1 MACNFRLNKLLA
13 VSLTLNLALLSGAG
27 TAGPVQADEAS
38 KNNAKNVKTLEY
50 KRLPGNCQPERYDLY
65 FEPDLENG
73 EFEGTETLFFTVSQ
87 STSEIV
93 LNAVDLS
100 VFEATV
106 AQTKPTHGDWVK
118 ADIVRDK
125 EGEKLT
131 LKLAKALKP
140 GQYELALKFN
150 GKLSSKMEGFYLSTF
165 KGKDGKEH
173 KIATTQMEPTD
184 ARRMFPCFDE
194 PASKAVFKVTVAIDP
209 ALVAISNAGIEFE
222 KLDQRKNKKIVTFKA
237 TPKMSTYLFALIV
250 GPLQS
255 TEPVVVNGKKIRVW
269 FTEGKGQ
276 LATYALDAAAKLL
289 PYYENYFGQPYPLD
303 KLDLIGIP
311 DFSAGAMENLGAITF
326 RENALLVDEK
336 NSALSSRTRV
346 VNIVAHEMAH
356 LWFGDLVTMKWWDD
370 LWLNEAFATW
380 MADKA
385 EDVLKPEWRI
395 WDDFA
400 VERAGTLDADAIV
413 ATRSVQSPVNSPND
427 ALEMFDEITY
437 SKGAALLRMLET
449 YLGEDKFQKGIQAY
463 MKTHAFNNASTN
475 DLWDALSSAS
485 GSSANSSST
494 KKNAKDSKKGQVDV
508 AKLMDAWVHQP
519 GCPIVSF
526 GLETKPA
533 AAKKNEPFKLELSQR
548 RFFLDSAK
556 DTGISNSSTSKS
568 KAGFVPWQIPLAL
581 KAFETGSD
589 KAASRQAELLTLA
602 KGQVAIV
609 GATDPLMVNA
619 TGNGYF
625 RTNYDLKQWAELQK
639 HASPALLNVSERVS
653 VLSDLFA
660 ISVAGLLPI
669 DRYLQSLEKFA
680 SDHDP
685 YVQGLAISQISELEQ
700 LLEPDSKSGYQAFV
714 VKCLKPQLDRL
725 GYTRKATDDDLTAEL
740 RARLIR
746 TLGTIGNDKQ
756 VIAFCKEK
764 FEAYLADDKTLDGDL
779 LSPIV
784 QVMAYNG
791 DSDEFVRIEE
801 AWRNS
806 TTPEARNRNLFAL
819 AAFRDKECV
828 EKALNLC
835 FNKEVKA
842 QDVPHLLARLI
853 GSSDSQVAAFKFL
866 GDHWQEI
873 YDKVGERKMPDIVE
887 ACRNFNKP
895 GQLETLKAFIAAHP
909 MPSGRRSAAK
919 TIEFATIGTNFK
931 AKQSASL
938 AQFFAGK

>member
-1 MACNFRLNKLLA
+1 MAWNFRLNKLLA
-13 VSLTLNLALLSGAG
+13 FSLTLNLALLSGAA
-27 TAGPVQADEAS
+27 TAGPVQADEAI
-38 KNNAKNVKTLEY
+38 KNNAKKEKTLEY
-50 KRLPGNCQPERYDLY
+50 KRLPVNCQPERYDLY

-209 ALVAISNAGIEFE
+209 ALVAISNAGVEFE

-237 TPKMSTYLFALIV
+237 SPKMSTYLFALIV

-400 VERAGTLDADAIV
+400 VERVGTLDADAIV

-463 MKTHAFNNASTN
+463 MKAHAFNNASTN

-485 GSSANSSST
+485 ASGSSSSGSNSKST
-494 KKNAKDSKKGQVDV
+494 KANKKSQVDV

-519 GCPIVSF
+519 GCPIVSY
-526 GLETKPA
+526 GLVSEP
-533 AAKKNEPFKLELSQR
+533 AAKKKGSLKLELSQR
-548 RFFLDSAK
+548 RFFLDSAQ
-556 DTGISNSSTSKS
+556 DPGMTAVSKS
-568 KAGFVPWQIPLAL
+568 KGLVPWQIPLSF
-581 KAFETGSD
+581 KQQGVSSGKSSTN
-589 KAASRQAELLTLA
+589 QAELLTSF
-602 KGQVAIV
+602 KGQVTLNGAI
-609 GATDPLMVNA
+609 DPLMANA

-625 RTNYDLKQWAELQK
+625 RTNYSSLQLSRLQEEK
-639 HASPALLNVSERVS
+639 LPDVLTVSERVS
-653 VLSDLFA
+653 VLSDIFA
-660 ISVAGLLPI
+660 TSVAGLSPI
-669 DRYLQSLEKFA
+669 DRYLHSLENFA
-680 SDHDP
+680 KDQDP
-685 YVQGLAISQISELEQ
+685 YVLGQTISQISELEQ
-700 LLEPDSKSGYQAFV
+700 LLEPSSKSGYQGFV
-714 VKCLKPQLDRL
+714 VKCLKPQLERL

-740 RARLIR
+740 RARLIK

-756 VIAFCKEK
+756 VIAFCREK

-842 QDVPHLLARLI
+842 QDVPHLLARSI
-853 GSSDSQVAAFKFL
+853 GSSDSQAAAFKFL

>member
-1 MACNFRLNKLLA
+1 MAWNFRLKKLLA
-13 VSLTLNLALLSGAG
+13 ASLTLNLALLSGGAM
-27 TAGPVQADEAS
+27 AGPAWADEAGQ
-38 KNNAKNVKTLEY
+38 NNDKKVKTLEY

-73 EFEGTETLFFTVSQ
+73 EFEGTETLFFSVSQ
-87 STSEIV
+87 STAEIV

-106 AQTKPTHGDWVK
+106 AQTKPAHGDWIK
-118 ADIVRDK
+118 AEIVRDK

-131 LKLAKALKP
+131 LKLPKALKP

-150 GKLSSKMEGFYLSTF
+150 GKLSTKMEGFYLSTF

-209 ALVAISNAGIEFE
+209 ALAAISNAGVEFE

-237 TPKMSTYLFALIV
+237 SPKMSTYLFALIV

-449 YLGEDKFQKGIQAY
+449 YLGEDRFQKGIQTY
-463 MKTHAFNNASTN
+463 MKAHAFANASTT

-485 GSSANSSST
+485 ASSSSGSST
-494 KKNAKDSKKGQVDV
+494 KSTKANKKGKVDV

-526 GLETKPA
+526 ACDINSYPA
-533 AAKKNEPFKLELSQR
+533 KQTILQLLQK
-548 RFFLDSAK
+548 RFFLDSAQAGVVPK
-556 DTGISNSSTSKS
+556 SKS
-568 KAGFVPWQIPLAL
+568 AENLWQIPITF
-581 KAFETGSD
+581 K
-589 KAASRQAELLTLA
+589 LLTKNPEKESPNQSTLLTSA
-602 KGQVAIV
+602 NEVVQLDGGKKNV
-609 GATDPLMVNA
+609 LMVNA

-625 RTNYDLKQWAELQK
+625 RTNYKPGQL
-639 HASPALLNVSERVS
+639 ALLHEQNLPELLTVSERVS
-653 VLSDLFA
+653 LLSDLFA
-660 ISVAGLLPI
+660 TSVAGLLPI
-669 DRYLQSLEKFA
+669 DLYLQSLEKFA
-680 SDHDP
+680 RDQDP
-685 YVQGLAISQISELEQ
+685 YVLGLVISQISELEQ
-700 LLEPDSKSGYQAFV
+700 LLEPSSKSGYQAFV
-714 VKCLKPQLDRL
+714 VKCLKTQLDRL
-725 GYTRKATDDDLTAEL
+725 GYERKPGDDDLTAEL
-740 RARLIR
+740 RSRLIK

-756 VIAFCKEK
+756 VIAFCRDK
-764 FEAYLADDKTLDGDL
+764 FEAYLADDKSLDGDL

-806 TTPEARNRNLFAL
+806 TTPEARSRNLFAL

-853 GSSDSQVAAFKFL
+853 GSSDSQAAAFKFL
-866 GDHWQEI
+866 GEHWQEI

-931 AKQSASL
+931 AKQSSSL

>member
-1 MACNFRLNKLLA
+1 MAWNFRLKKLLA
-13 VSLTLNLALLSGAG
+13 VSLTLNLALLSGAA
-27 TAGPVQADEAS
+27 TVGPAWADEAGQ
-38 KNNAKNVKTLEY
+38 NNDKKVKALEY

-73 EFEGTETLFFTVSQ
+73 EFEGTETLFFGVSQ
-87 STSEIV
+87 STAEIV

-106 AQTKPTHGDWVK
+106 AQTKPTHGDWIK
-118 ADIVRDK
+118 AEIVRDK

-131 LKLAKALKP
+131 LKLPKALKP

-150 GKLSSKMEGFYLSTF
+150 GKLSTKMEGFYLSSF
-165 KGKDGKEH
+165 KSKDGKEH

-237 TPKMSTYLFALIV
+237 SPKMSTYLFALIV
-250 GPLQS
+250 GPFQS

-269 FTEGKGQ
+269 FTEGKGP
-276 LATYALDAAAKLL
+276 LATYALDTAAKLL

-449 YLGEDKFQKGIQAY
+449 YLGEDKFQKGIQTY
-463 MKTHAFNNASTN
+463 MKAHAFANASTT

-485 GSSANSSST
+485 GSIADSAST
-494 KKNAKDSKKGQVDV
+494 KKKSKDSKKGQVDV

-519 GCPIVSF
+519 GCPIVSY
-526 GLETKPA
+526 GLDTKL
-533 AAKKNEPFKLELSQR
+533 AAKKNTTLKLDVSQK
-548 RFFLDSAK
+548 RFFLDSAQ
-556 DTGISNSSTSKS
+556 DLASG
-568 KAGFVPWQIPLAL
+568 KAKTALIPWQIPLTV
-581 KAFETGSD
+581 KAQEGSP
-589 KAASRQAELLTLA
+589 KTSSNQAILLTLA
-602 KGQVAIV
+602 KEQFALE
-609 GATDPLMVNA
+609 GAKEPLMFNA

-625 RTNYDLKQWAELQK
+625 RTGYSSLQLSRLQEKNLPEL
-639 HASPALLNVSERVS
+639 LTVSERVS
-653 VLSDLFA
+653 LLSDLFA
-660 ISVAGLLPI
+660 TSVAGLLPI
-669 DRYLQSLEKFA
+669 DLYLQSLEKFA
-680 SDHDP
+680 TDQDP
-685 YVQGLAISQISELEQ
+685 YVLGLVISQISELEQ
-700 LLEPDSKSGYQAFV
+700 LLEPASKSGYQAFV

-725 GYTRKATDDDLTAEL
+725 GYERKPGDDDLTAEL
-740 RARLIR
+740 RSRLIK

-756 VIAFCKEK
+756 VIAFCRDK
-764 FEAYLADDKTLDGDL
+764 FEAYLADDKSLDGDL

-853 GSSDSQVAAFKFL
+853 GSSDSQAAAFKFL
-866 GDHWQEI
+866 GEHWQEI

-895 GQLETLKAFIAAHP
+895 GQLDTLKAFIAAHP

-931 AKQSASL
+931 AKQSSSL

>member
-1 MACNFRLNKLLA
+1 MALNFRLNKLLA
-13 VSLTLNLALLSGAG
+13 LALTLNLGLTTGAIEG
-27 TAGPVQADEAS
+27 AAWADDA
-38 KNNAKNVKTLEY
+38 AKTSQKSQVEY
-50 KRLPGNCQPERYDLY
+50 KRLPGNCLPERYDLY

-73 EFEGTETLFFTVSQ
+73 EFDGTETLFFTVNQ
-87 STSEIV
+87 STSEVV

-106 AQTKPTHGDWVK
+106 AQLKPSHGDWVK

-140 GQYELALKFN
+140 GQYELSLKFN

-173 KIATTQMEPTD
+173 KLATTQMEPTD

-209 ALVAISNAGIEFE
+209 ALVAISNAGVEFE

-237 TPKMSTYLFALIV
+237 SPRMSTYLFALIV
-250 GPLQS
+250 GPLQG

-269 FTEGKGQ
+269 YTDGKGE
-276 LATYALDAAAKLL
+276 LANYALNAAAKLL

-303 KLDLIGIP
+303 KLDLIAIP

-400 VERAGTLDADAIV
+400 VERAGTLDSDAIV

-449 YLGEDKFQKGIQAY
+449 YLGEENFQKGIQGY
-463 MKTHAFNNASTN
+463 MKAHAFNNASTT
-475 DLWDALSSAS
+475 DLWDALSSA
-485 GSSANSSST
+485 NSEKG
-494 KKNAKDSKKGQVDV
+494 KKKQVDV

-519 GCPIVSF
+519 GCPIVKFGIKLDSF
-526 GLETKPA
+526 HKGQDL
-533 AAKKNEPFKLELSQR
+533 KLELSQE
-548 RFFLDSAK
+548 RFFLDSSKYLAK
-556 DTGISNSSTSKS
+556 ADK
-568 KAGFVPWQIPLAL
+568 KAVYIPWQIPLSFKYKDGSAL
-581 KAFETGSD
+581 GNKPY
-589 KAASRQAELLTLA
+589 LLTIA
-602 KGQVAIV
+602 SERIPRV
-609 GATDPLMVNA
+609 GLQDPIFANA

-625 RTNYDLKQWAELQK
+625 RTNYNEFQWAELQK
-639 HASPALLNVSERVS
+639 LNLSEALSVSERVS
-653 VLSDLFA
+653 LLSDMSA
-660 ISVAGLLPI
+660 ISIAGLSPI
-669 DRYLQSLEKFA
+669 DRYLKTLETFA
-680 SDHDP
+680 KDQDS
-685 YVQGLAISQISELEQ
+685 YVLGLVVQQIAELEQ
-700 LLEPDSKSGYQAFV
+700 LLEANDKDAYHAFV
-714 VKCLKPQLDRL
+714 VKCLKPQLERL
-725 GYTRKATDDDLTAEL
+725 GYARKADDSDLTAEL

-746 TLGTIGNDKQ
+746 TLGTIGNDKE
-756 VIAFCKEK
+756 VIAFCREK
-764 FEAYLADDKTLDGDL
+764 FEQYLADNKTIDGDL

-784 QVMAYNG
+784 NVVAYNG

-801 AWRNS
+801 AWRS
-806 TTPEARNRNLFAL
+806 ATTPEARNRNLYAL
-819 AAFRDKECV
+819 ATFRDKQCV
-828 EKALNLC
+828 EKALNLV
-835 FNKEVKA
+835 FNKDVKA
-842 QDVPHLLARLI
+842 QDAPHFLARLI
-853 GSSDSQVAAFKFL
+853 GSSDSQEAAFKFL

-873 YDKVGERKMPDIVE
+873 YDKVGERKMPDFVE
-887 ACRNFNKP
+887 ACHNFNKP
-895 GQLETLKAFIAAHP
+895 GQLEALKALITAHP

-919 TIEFATIGTNFK
+919 TIELATISTNFK
-931 AKQSASL
+931 AKQGARLS
-938 AQFFAGK
+938 QFFAGK

>member
-1 MACNFRLNKLLA
+1 MAWNFRLKKLLA
-13 VSLTLNLALLSGAG
+13 ASLTLNLAMLSGAA
-27 TAGPVQADEAS
+27 TAGPAWADEAGQ
-38 KNNAKNVKTLEY
+38 NNAKKVKTLEY

-73 EFEGTETLFFTVSQ
+73 EFEGTETLFFSVSQ
-87 STSEIV
+87 STVEIV

-106 AQTKPTHGDWVK
+106 AQTKPTHGDWIK
-118 ADIVRDK
+118 AEIVRDK

-131 LKLAKALKP
+131 LKLPKALKP
-140 GQYELALKFN
+140 GQYELSLKFN
-150 GKLSSKMEGFYLSTF
+150 GKLSTKMEGFYLSTF

-209 ALVAISNAGIEFE
+209 ALAAISNAGVEFE
-222 KLDQRKNKKIVTFKA
+222 KLDQRKNKKVVTFKA
-237 TPKMSTYLFALIV
+237 SPKMSTYLFALIV

-437 SKGAALLRMLET
+437 IKGAALLRMLET
-449 YLGEDKFQKGIQAY
+449 YLGEDRFQKGIQTY
-463 MKTHAFNNASTN
+463 MNAHAFANASTT

-485 GSSANSSST
+485 GSSVDKTST

-519 GCPIVSF
+519 GCPIVSYRPIS
-526 GLETKPA
+526 EPTA
-533 AAKKNEPFKLELSQR
+533 NKKVSLKLELSQR
-548 RFFLDSAK
+548 RFFLDSAPELAS
-556 DTGISNSSTSKS
+556 G
-568 KAGFVPWQIPLAL
+568 KAKTALIPWQIPLTF
-581 KAFETGSD
+581 KFIEGS
-589 KAASRQAELLTLA
+589 KSSPS
-602 KGQVAIV
+602 QVALLSLGKEQVSIDGV
-609 GATDPLMVNA
+609 KEPLIINA

-625 RTNYDLKQWAELQK
+625 RTFYDLDQQVRLRQQNLPEIL
-639 HASPALLNVSERVS
+639 SVSERIS
-653 VLSDLFA
+653 LLSDSYASAL
-660 ISVAGLLPI
+660 AGLSPMDFHLETLGI
-669 DRYLQSLEKFA
+669 FAKDR
-680 SDHDP
+680 DP
-685 YVQGLAISQISELEQ
+685 YLLGLVILQINELES
-700 LLEPDSKSGYQAFV
+700 LIDESDRAVYQTFV

-725 GYTRKATDDDLTAEL
+725 GYERKPDDDDLTAEL
-740 RARLIR
+740 RSRLIK

-756 VIAFCKEK
+756 VIAFCRDK

-853 GSSDSQVAAFKFL
+853 GSSDSQTAAFKFL

-895 GQLETLKAFIAAHP
+895 GQLDTLKAFIAAHP

-919 TIEFATIGTNFK
+919 TIEFATIGTNFR
-931 AKQSASL
+931 AKQRGRHSMFIFTA
-938 AQFFAGK
+938 K

>member
-1 MACNFRLNKLLA
+1 MAWNFRLNKLLA
-13 VSLTLNLALLSGAG
+13 ASLSLNLALLSGA
-27 TAGPVQADEAS
+27 AAIGPAWADEAGQD
-38 KNNAKNVKTLEY
+38 NAKKAKTLEY

-73 EFEGTETLFFTVSQ
+73 EFEGTETLFFSVSQ
-87 STSEIV
+87 STNEIV

-106 AQTKPTHGDWVK
+106 AQTKPTHGDWIR
-118 ADIVRDK
+118 AEIVRDK

-131 LKLAKALKP
+131 LRLPKALKP

-150 GKLSSKMEGFYLSTF
+150 GKLSTKMEGFYLSTF

-209 ALVAISNAGIEFE
+209 ALAAISNAGIEFE

-237 TPKMSTYLFALIV
+237 SPKMSTYLFALIV
-250 GPLQS
+250 GPFQS

-269 FTEGKGQ
+269 FTEGKGP

-289 PYYENYFGQPYPLD
+289 PYYESYFGQPYPLD

-463 MKTHAFNNASTN
+463 MKAHAFANASTT

-485 GSSANSSST
+485 GSSADSAST
-494 KKNAKDSKKGQVDV
+494 KKKSKDSKKGQVDV

-519 GCPIVSF
+519 GCPIVSY
-526 GLETKPA
+526 GPISEPTA
-533 AAKKNEPFKLELSQR
+533 NKKASLKLELSQR
-548 RFFLDSAK
+548 RFFLDSAQ
-556 DTGISNSSTSKS
+556 DPGLTAVSKS
-568 KAGFVPWQIPLAL
+568 KGLVPWQIPLSF
-581 KAFETGSD
+581 KQQG
-589 KAASRQAELLTLA
+589 ASSGKSSTNQAELLTSF
-602 KGQVAIV
+602 KGQVTLSGAI
-609 GATDPLMVNA
+609 DPLMANA

-625 RTNYDLKQWAELQK
+625 RTNYSSRQLSRLQEQSLPELL
-639 HASPALLNVSERVS
+639 SVSERVS
-653 VLSDLFA
+653 LLSDLFA
-660 ISVAGLLPI
+660 SSVAGLLPI
-669 DRYLQSLEKFA
+669 DLYLQSLEKFA
-680 SDHDP
+680 KDQDP
-685 YVQGLAISQISELEQ
+685 YVLGLTISQISELEQ
-700 LLEPDSKSGYQAFV
+700 LLEPASKSGYQAFV

-725 GYTRKATDDDLTAEL
+725 GYERKPGDDDLTAEL
-740 RARLIR
+740 RSRLIKN
-746 TLGTIGNDKQ
+746 LGTIGNDKQ
-756 VIAFCKEK
+756 VIAFCRDK

-853 GSSDSQVAAFKFL
+853 GSSDSQAAAFKFL

-873 YDKVGERKMPDIVE
+873 HDKVGERKMPDIVE

-895 GQLETLKAFIAAHP
+895 GQLETLKAFIATHP

-919 TIEFATIGTNFK
+919 TIEFATIATNFK

>member
-1 MACNFRLNKLLA
+1 MAWNFRFKNLLA
-13 VSLTLNLALLSGAG
+13 TTLTLNLALLSGV
-27 TAGPVQADEAS
+27 TAAEPVQADEKTKSTAQT
-38 KNNAKNVKTLEY
+38 AKITEY

-73 EFEGTETLFFTVSQ
+73 EFEGTETLFFDVSK

-106 AQTKPTHGDWVK
+106 AQLKPTHGDWLK
-118 ADIVRDK
+118 AEIVRDK

-140 GQYELALKFN
+140 GQYELSLKFN

-165 KGKDGKEH
+165 KSKDGKEH
-173 KIATTQMEPTD
+173 KIATTQMEPAD

-194 PASKAVFKVTVAIDP
+194 PQSKAVFKVTVAIDP
-209 ALVAISNAGIEFE
+209 DLVAISNAAVEFE

-237 TPKMSTYLFALIV
+237 SPRMSTYLFALIV
-250 GPLQS
+250 GPFKS

-269 FTEGKGQ
+269 FTEGKSQ
-276 LATYALDAAAKLL
+276 LATYALDTAAKLL
-289 PYYENYFGQPYPLD
+289 PYYETYFGQPYPLD
-303 KLDLIGIP
+303 KLDLIAIP

-336 NSALSSRTRV
+336 NSALGSRTRV

-449 YLGEDKFQKGIQAY
+449 YLGEENFQKGIQAY
-463 MKTHAFNNASTN
+463 MKAHAFNNASTN

-485 GSSANSSST
+485 TSSSASSSSSSSSKST
-494 KKNAKDSKKGQVDV
+494 KANKKGQVDV
-508 AKLMDAWVHQP
+508 AKLMDTWVHQP
-519 GCPIVSF
+519 GCPLVSF
-526 GLETKPA
+526 GLEVNSSVKDKD
-533 AAKKNEPFKLELSQR
+533 AKEILSQK

-556 DTGISNSSTSKS
+556 SATTLNSKD
-568 KAGFVPWQIPLAL
+568 APIWQIPIAYKQVDKGSA
-581 KAFETGSD
+581 KAVAGLSM
-589 KAASRQAELLTLA
+589 LLTEQREKLMADGA
-602 KGQVAIV
+602 KGA
-609 GATDPLMVNA
+609 LMVNA

-625 RTNYDLKQWAELQK
+625 RTNYQVGQVARLQEQ
-639 HASPALLNVSERVS
+639 SLPAVLSVSERVS
-653 VLSDLFA
+653 VLSDLLA
-660 ISVAGLLPI
+660 TTIAGLLPI
-669 DRYLQSLEKFA
+669 DKYLQSLEQFA
-680 SDHDP
+680 ADQDP
-685 YVQGLAISQISELEQ
+685 YVLGLVISQISELEQ
-700 LLEPDSKSGYQAFV
+700 VIEPTSKTGFQAFV
-714 VKCLKPQLDRL
+714 VQCLKPQLARL
-725 GYTRKATDDDLTAEL
+725 GYTRKTTDDDLTAEL

-746 TLGTIGNDKQ
+746 TLGTIGNDKE
-756 VIAFCKEK
+756 VIAFCQGK
-764 FEAYLADDKTLDGDL
+764 FETYLADDKTLDGDL

-784 QVMAYNG
+784 NVVAYNG

-801 AWRNS
+801 AWRNA
-806 TTPEARNRNLFAL
+806 TTPEARNRNLYAL
-819 AAFRDKECV
+819 AIFREKSCV
-828 EKALNLC
+828 DKALNLV

-842 QDVPHLLARLI
+842 QDAPHFLARLI
-853 GSSDSQVAAFKFL
+853 GNNDSQTAAFKFL
-866 GDHWQEI
+866 GEHWQEI

-895 GQLETLKAFIAAHP
+895 GQLESLKALIAAHP

-919 TIEFATIGTNFK
+919 TIEFATISTNFK
-931 AKQSASL
+931 AKQSDQL
-938 AQFFAGK
+938 AKFFAGK

>member
-1 MACNFRLNKLLA
+1 MAWNFRLNKLLA
-13 VSLTLNLALLSGAG
+13 ALTLNLALLSGLAS
-27 TAGPVQADEAS
+27 AGPVQADEAT
-38 KNNAKNVKTLEY
+38 KNNAKKVKTLEY

-73 EFEGTETLFFTVSQ
+73 EFEGTETLFFTVCQ

-150 GKLSSKMEGFYLSTF
+150 GKLSSKMEGFYLSNF

-250 GPLQS
+250 GPLHS

-385 EDVLKPEWRI
+385 EDVLRPEWRI

-463 MKTHAFNNASTN
+463 MKAHAFNNASTN

-485 GSSANSSST
+485 VSTNSAGASSGGTSARGSSQGR
-494 KKNAKDSKKGQVDV
+494 KKGKVDV
-508 AKLMDAWVHQP
+508 AKLMDSWVHQP
-519 GCPIVSF
+519 GCPLVSF
-526 GLETKPA
+526 ACDINSYPA
-533 AAKKNEPFKLELSQR
+533 KQTILQLLQK
-548 RFFLDSAK
+548 RFFLDSAQAGVAQK
-556 DTGISNSSTSKS
+556 SKS
-568 KAGFVPWQIPLAL
+568 AENLWQIPITFKVLTKNPEKESPNQSTLFTSAN
-581 KAFETGSD
+581 EVV
-589 KAASRQAELLTLA
+589 ELNGG
-602 KGQVAIV
+602 KKIV
-609 GATDPLMVNA
+609 LMANA

-625 RTNYDLKQWAELQK
+625 RTNYSSRQL
-639 HASPALLNVSERVS
+639 ALLHEQNLPELLSVSERVS
-653 VLSDLFA
+653 LLSDLFA
-660 ISVAGLLPI
+660 TSVAGLLPI
-669 DRYLQSLEKFA
+669 DLYLQSLEKFA
-680 SDHDP
+680 TDQDP
-685 YVQGLAISQISELEQ
+685 YVLGLAISQMSELEQ
-700 LLEPDSKSGYQAFV
+700 MLEPASKSGYQAFV

-740 RARLIR
+740 RARLIK
-746 TLGTIGNDKQ
+746 TLGTIGNDKE
-756 VIAFCKEK
+756 VIAFCRDK
-764 FEAYLADDKTLDGDL
+764 FEAYLSDDKTLDGDL

-784 QVMAYNG
+784 NVVAYNG

-806 TTPEARNRNLFAL
+806 TTPEARNRNLFAM

-853 GSSDSQVAAFKFL
+853 GSSDSQTAAFKFL

-895 GQLETLKAFIAAHP
+895 VQLETLKAFIAAHP

>member
-1 MACNFRLNKLLA
+1 MAWNFRFKNLLA
-13 VSLTLNLALLSGAG
+13 TTLTLNLALLSGVTVAE
-27 TAGPVQADEAS
+27 PVQADEKT
-38 KNNAKNVKTLEY
+38 KNTAQTAKITEY

-73 EFEGTETLFFTVSQ
+73 EFEGTETLFFDVSK

-106 AQTKPTHGDWVK
+106 AQLKPTHGDWLK
-118 ADIVRDK
+118 AEIVRDK

-140 GQYELALKFN
+140 GQYELSLKFN

-165 KGKDGKEH
+165 KSKDGKEH
-173 KIATTQMEPTD
+173 KIATTQMEPAD

-194 PASKAVFKVTVAIDP
+194 PQSKAVFKVTVAIDP
-209 ALVAISNAGIEFE
+209 ALVAISNAAVEFE

-237 TPKMSTYLFALIV
+237 SPRMSTYLFALIV
-250 GPLQS
+250 GPFQG

-269 FTEGKGQ
+269 FTEGKSQ
-276 LATYALDAAAKLL
+276 LATYALDTAAKLL
-289 PYYENYFGQPYPLD
+289 PYYETYFGQPYPLD
-303 KLDLIGIP
+303 KLDLIAIP

-336 NSALSSRTRV
+336 NSALGSRTRV

-449 YLGEDKFQKGIQAY
+449 YLGEANFQKGIQAY
-463 MKTHAFNNASTN
+463 MKAHAFNNASTN

-485 GSSANSSST
+485 SSASSSSSSSSKST
-494 KKNAKDSKKGQVDV
+494 KANKKGQVDV

-519 GCPIVSF
+519 GCPLVSF
-526 GLETKPA
+526 GFDLNSA
-533 AAKKNEPFKLELSQR
+533 IAAKDTKLQLRQR
-548 RFFLDSAK
+548 RFFLDCK
-556 DTGISNSSTSKS
+556 LDFVITSSKPLF
-568 KAGFVPWQIPLAL
+568 GLWQIPITF
-581 KAFETGSD
+581 KQVGNDSP
-589 KAASRQAELLTLA
+589 KPSQNQSILLTLA
-602 KGQVAIV
+602 KQPALLDGVENS
-609 GATDPLMVNA
+609 LMVNA

-625 RTNYDLKQWAELQK
+625 RTNYQVGQVARLQEQNL
-639 HASPALLNVSERVS
+639 PAVLSVSERVS
-653 VLSDLFA
+653 VLGDLLA
-660 ISVAGLLPI
+660 TTIAGLLPI
-669 DRYLQSLEKFA
+669 DKYLQSLEQFA
-680 SDHDP
+680 ADQDP
-685 YVQGLAISQISELEQ
+685 YVLGLVISQISELEQ
-700 LLEPDSKSGYQAFV
+700 VIEPTSKTGFQAFV
-714 VKCLKPQLDRL
+714 VKCLKPQLARL

-746 TLGTIGNDKQ
+746 TLGTIGNDKE
-756 VIAFCKEK
+756 VIAFCQEK
-764 FEAYLADDKTLDGDL
+764 FETYLADDKTLDGDL

-784 QVMAYNG
+784 NVVAYNG

-801 AWRNS
+801 AWRNA
-806 TTPEARNRNLFAL
+806 TTPEARNRNLYAL
-819 AAFRDKECV
+819 AVFREKTCV
-828 EKALNLC
+828 DKALNLV

-842 QDVPHLLARLI
+842 QDAPHFLARLI
-853 GSSDSQVAAFKFL
+853 GNNDSQTAAFKFL
-866 GDHWQEI
+866 GEHWQEI

-895 GQLETLKAFIAAHP
+895 GQLESLKALIAAHP

-919 TIEFATIGTNFK
+919 TIEFATISTNFK
-931 AKQSASL
+931 AKQSDQL
-938 AQFFAGK
+938 AKFFAGK

>member
-1 MACNFRLNKLLA
+1 MAWNFRLKKLLA
-13 VSLTLNLALLSGAG
+13 ASLTLKLALLSGVA
-27 TAGPVQADEAS
+27 TAETAWADEAGQ
-38 KNNAKNVKTLEY
+38 NNDKKAKTLEY

-73 EFEGTETLFFTVSQ
+73 EFEGTETLFFSVSQ
-87 STSEIV
+87 STAEIV

-106 AQTKPTHGDWVK
+106 AQTKPTHGDWIK
-118 ADIVRDK
+118 AEIVRDK

-131 LKLAKALKP
+131 LKLPKALKP

-150 GKLSSKMEGFYLSTF
+150 GKLSTKMEGFYLSTF
-165 KGKDGKEH
+165 KSKEGKEH

-237 TPKMSTYLFALIV
+237 SPKMSTYLFALIV
-250 GPLQS
+250 GPFQS

-463 MKTHAFNNASTN
+463 MKAHAFANASTN

-485 GSSANSSST
+485 ASSISANSASSSVSGSSSSSSARGGS
-494 KKNAKDSKKGQVDV
+494 KERKKGKVDV

-519 GCPIVSF
+519 GCPLVSF
-526 GLETKPA
+526 PPVITSYPA
-533 AAKKNEPFKLELSQR
+533 KDTTLELVQR
-548 RFFLDSAK
+548 RFFFVDSLLGLDIGNAK
-556 DTGISNSSTSKS
+556 PVFGL
-568 KAGFVPWQIPLAL
+568 WQIPLSFKLLKGDTATAL
-581 KAFETGSD
+581 PDQSMLFTI
-589 KAASRQAELLTLA
+589 A
-602 KGQVAIV
+602 KQQFQLNGVQ
-609 GATDPLMVNA
+609 DPLMANA

-625 RTNYDLKQWAELQK
+625 RTNYSSRQLSRLQK
-639 HASPALLNVSERVS
+639 LNLPAVLSVSERVS

-660 ISVAGLLPI
+660 TSVAGLLPI
-669 DRYLQSLEKFA
+669 DLYLQSLEKFA
-680 SDHDP
+680 KDQDP
-685 YVQGLAISQISELEQ
+685 YVLGLTISQISELEQ
-700 LLEPDSKSGYQAFV
+700 LLEPASKSGYQAFV

-725 GYTRKATDDDLTAEL
+725 GYTRKADDDDLTAEL
-740 RARLIR
+740 RARLIK
-746 TLGTIGNDKQ
+746 TLGTNGNDKQ
-756 VIAFCKEK
+756 VIAFCRDK

-779 LSPIV
+779 LSPI
-784 QVMAYNG
+784 
-791 DSDEFVRIEE
+791 
-801 AWRNS
+801 
-806 TTPEARNRNLFAL
+806 
-819 AAFRDKECV
+819 
-828 EKALNLC
+828 
-835 FNKEVKA
+835 
-842 QDVPHLLARLI
+842 
-853 GSSDSQVAAFKFL
+853 
-866 GDHWQEI
+866 
-873 YDKVGERKMPDIVE
+873 
-887 ACRNFNKP
+887 
-895 GQLETLKAFIAAHP
+895 
-909 MPSGRRSAAK
+909 
-919 TIEFATIGTNFK
+919 
-931 AKQSASL
+931 
-938 AQFFAGK
+938 